1 MAGKRPRTSMRKNTR
16 LNRRIAQGKDRKHN
30 GTKSANSE
38 ETNHNSLPAQKT
50 YLACDIQGE
59 VAKIYGD
66 KKIFVMSYHRGTH
79 FPCASVIKY
88 EDWIHNKSIYEKFII
103 SSLYN
108 GKSLADLALE
118 QEALLDKMEKFM
130 FDWGKN
136 HPSGLIKG
144 HLIQKDLVEFMG
156 KEWFGNHWEK
166 DVEEKFDM
174 LKNVW
179 FMAVYTLIR
188 LGVKKDDDRHGW
200 VIMDEDAGEWMKSM

>member
-79 FPCASVIKY
+79 FPCASVIK
-88 EDWIHNKSIYEKFII
+88 
-103 SSLYN
+103 
-108 GKSLADLALE
+108 
-118 QEALLDKMEKFM
+118 
-130 FDWGKN
+130 
-136 HPSGLIKG
+136 
-144 HLIQKDLVEFMG
+144 
-156 KEWFGNHWEK
+156 
-166 DVEEKFDM
+166 
-174 LKNVW
+174 
-179 FMAVYTLIR
+179 
-188 LGVKKDDDRHGW
+188 
-200 VIMDEDAGEWMKSM
+200 